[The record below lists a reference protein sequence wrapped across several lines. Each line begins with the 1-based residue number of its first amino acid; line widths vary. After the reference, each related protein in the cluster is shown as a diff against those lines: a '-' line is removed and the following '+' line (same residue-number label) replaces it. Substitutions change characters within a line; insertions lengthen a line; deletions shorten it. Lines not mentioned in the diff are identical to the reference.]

1 MVLSV
6 KDRVYLDFSVRP
18 GSFGCNY
25 ITVIVCNLKL
35 RAFKRRHTV
44 VVYFKDFKR
53 AACNLVIEANLCRL
67 PIGKCYRLCIRRAI
81 FIRHVDF
88 FDLVLIQLRC
98 ICIDV
103 YRHLIC
109 NDLTGRIGGI
119 CFTIPIRKPCDL
131 ECKTGNIAVFGGLH
145 DFERRIL
152 ELVCERHLIRFTV
165 FVDVNIHVF
174 KFAPRHT
181 LNLMQRICAV
191 RQVFG
196 DRLAVCPGHKIISF
210 CILCCIVAACAL
222 EIHLIFSALLKLCI
236 RPEHFNLLD
245 DLDVSFKDI
254 FGEIFGFEVIF
265 NFLCFGC
272 CNVGVHTGIQLVS
285 CWGCNFLYSYSH
297 TNGQATKCS
306 RTCCVCCYDFFN
318 LLSTVCI
325 RNFVLR
331 SFQRS
336 VTLCGTCVCFRVFF
350 SHSQTYLCRVIYNI
364 HCV

>member
-1 MVLSV
+1 M
-6 KDRVYLDFSVRP
+6 
-18 GSFGCNY
+18 
-25 ITVIVCNLKL
+25 
-35 RAFKRRHTV
+35 
-44 VVYFKDFKR
+44 
-53 AACNLVIEANLCRL
+53 
-67 PIGKCYRLCIRRAI
+67 CIRRAI

-88 FDLVLIQLRC
+88 FYAVFKLLVSVF
-98 ICIDV
+98 IDV
-103 YRHLIC
+103 HRHLIC
-109 NDLTGRIGGI
+109 NDLTGRTGGI
-119 CFTIPIRKPCDL
+119 RFAIPIRKPCDL

-145 DFERRIL
+145 DLQRSIL
-152 ELVCERHLIRFTV
+152 ELVCERHLIRFAV

-174 KFAPRHT
+174 KFSPRDAFD
-181 LNLMQRICAV
+181 LMQRICAV
-191 RQVFG
+191 GQVFG
-196 DRLAVCPGHKIISF
+196 DRLAVRPGYKIISF
-210 CILCCIVAACAL
+210 CILCGIVAACAL

-236 RPEHFNLLD
+236 RTEHFNLFG

-297 TNGQATKCS
+297 TNRKTSKRCRPRAI
-306 RTCCVCCYDFFN
+306 RRNDIFN
-318 LLSTVCI
+318 GFCAVDI
-325 RNFVLR
+325 GHFILR

>member
-44 VVYFKDFKR
+44 MVHFEDFKR
-53 AACNLVIEANLCRL
+53 TARDFVIETNLCRL

-109 NDLTGRIGGI
+109 NDLTGRTGGI

-145 DFERRIL
+145 DFELRIL
-152 ELVCERHLIRFTV
+152 KLVCERHLIRLTV
-165 FVDVNIHVF
+165 FVDVNIQVF

-181 LNLMQRICAV
+181 LNLMQRIRAV
-191 RQVFG
+191 GQVFG
-196 DRLAVCPGHKIISF
+196 GRLAVRPGHKIISF
-210 CILCCIVAACAL
+210 CAFCVGIATGRF

-236 RPEHFNLLD
+236 RTEHFNLLCERNFAFEY
-245 DLDVSFKDI
+245 V
-254 FGEIFGFEVIF
+254 FGKIFGFHFVY
-265 NFLCFGC
+265 GR
-272 CNVGVHTGIQLVS
+272 
-285 CWGCNFLYSYSH
+285 SYFV
-297 TNGQATKCS
+297 
-306 RTCCVCCYDFFN
+306 R
-318 LLSTVCI
+318 
-325 RNFVLR
+325 RNIVR
-331 SFQRS
+331 MHR
-336 VTLCGTCVCFRVFF
+336 
-350 SHSQTYLCRVIYNI
+350 
-364 HCV
+364 

>member
-1 MVLSV
+1 
-6 KDRVYLDFSVRP
+6 
-18 GSFGCNY
+18 
-25 ITVIVCNLKL
+25 
-35 RAFKRRHTV
+35 
-44 VVYFKDFKR
+44 
-53 AACNLVIEANLCRL
+53 LVIEANLCRL

-181 LNLMQRICAV
+181 LNLMQRIRAV
-191 RQVFG
+191 GQVFG
-196 DRLAVCPGHKIISF
+196 GRLAVRPGHKIISF

-236 RPEHFNLLD
+236 RTEHFNLLG

-254 FGEIFGFEVIF
+254 FGEIFGFHFVY
-265 NFLCFGC
+265 GR
-272 CNVGVHTGIQLVS
+272 
-285 CWGCNFLYSYSH
+285 SYFV
-297 TNGQATKCS
+297 
-306 RTCCVCCYDFFN
+306 R
-318 LLSTVCI
+318 
-325 RNFVLR
+325 RNIVR
-331 SFQRS
+331 MHR
-336 VTLCGTCVCFRVFF
+336 
-350 SHSQTYLCRVIYNI
+350 
-364 HCV
+364 

>member
-53 AACNLVIEANLCRL
+53 AACNLVVKANLCRL

-152 ELVCERHLIRFTV
+152 ELVCERHLIRFAV

-181 LNLMQRICAV
+181 FNLMQRIRAV
-191 RQVFG
+191 GQVFG

-210 CILCCIVAACAL
+210 CVFCVGIATGRF

-236 RPEHFNLLD
+236 RTEHFNLFG

-254 FGEIFGFEVIF
+254 FGEIFGFEDIF

-297 TNGQATKCS
+297 TNRKTSKRCRPRAI
-306 RTCCVCCYDFFN
+306 RRNDIFN
-318 LLSTVCI
+318 GFCAVDI
-325 RNFVLR
+325 GHFILR
-331 SFQRS
+331 SR
-336 VTLCGTCVCFRVFF
+336 
-350 SHSQTYLCRVIYNI
+350 
-364 HCV
+364 

>member
-53 AACNLVIEANLCRL
+53 AACNLVVKANLCRL
-67 PIGKCYRLCIRRAI
+67 SIGKCYRLCIRRAI

-109 NDLTGRIGGI
+109 NDLTGRTGGI
-119 CFTIPIRKPCDL
+119 RFAIPIRKPCDL

-145 DFERRIL
+145 DFELRIL
-152 ELVCERHLIRFTV
+152 KLVCERHLIRLTV
-165 FVDVNIHVF
+165 FVDVNIQVF

-181 LNLMQRICAV
+181 FDLMQRIRAV
-191 RQVFG
+191 GQVFG
-196 DRLAVCPGHKIISF
+196 GRLAIRPGHKIISL
-210 CILCCIVAACAL
+210 CVLCCVVAACAL

-236 RPEHFNLLD
+236 RTEHFNLLG

-254 FGEIFGFEVIF
+254 FGKIFGFHFVYGRSYF
-265 NFLCFGC
+265 VRS
-272 CNVGVHTGIQLVS
+272 NVVRMHRRIKLV
-285 CWGCNFLYSYSH
+285 
-297 TNGQATKCS
+297 A
-306 RTCCVCCYDFFN
+306 D
-318 LLSTVCI
+318 
-325 RNFVLR
+325 R
-331 SFQRS
+331 S
-336 VTLCGTCVCFRVFF
+336 
-350 SHSQTYLCRVIYNI
+350 
-364 HCV
+364 